1 MKHDKGFTHI
11 ILNPLHIRNSLF
23 AIIAFLVSMSL
34 IAHVLRFGYGLE
46 SASSFVTFFD
56 LNQESNLPTWFSVM
70 LMVACAIHLALIAA
84 MKVATS
90 DHWSLHWSVLAILF
104 LLMSMDEFI
113 QIHERFIKPLRDAF
127 GLSGLMTNAWVLV
140 AFLFLAV
147 MAVFYFRFLRALPS
161 RTARLFVIAGT
172 VYVSGV
178 AGVEMFS
185 GLMKSEL
192 GIDSLGFTIS
202 TTIEETLEMSG
213 MALFIYAL
221 EDYITRQRLQ
231 WQLSLNYTDRP

>member
-1 MKHDKGFTHI
+1 MKHDKGVTH
-11 ILNPLHIRNSLF
+11 NPLHIRNSLF
-23 AIIAFLVSMSL
+23 AIIALLVSMSL
-34 IAHVLRFGYGLE
+34 VAHVLRFGYGLE
-46 SASSFVTFFD
+46 LASSFVTFFD

-70 LMVACAIHLALIAA
+70 LMVTCAIHLALIAA

-90 DHWSLHWSVLAILF
+90 DHWSLHWTVLAILF

-127 GLSGLMTNAWVLV
+127 GLSGLMTNAWVLL
-140 AFLFLAV
+140 AFPFLAV
-147 MAVFYFRFLRALPS
+147 MVVFYFRFLLALPS
-161 RTARLFVIAGT
+161 RTARLFVIAGI